1 MDDYDKPKAQLIDEI
16 VVLRQRVAELEC
28 SNQDCSLQKH
38 SLQEAHVALQR
49 TIEERTEALRESND
63 QFIYEVAERKHT
75 EVCLQESEAQY
86 QSLTDVLPLCLYRRD
101 RAGRLTFANPSFL
114 DTVGMKTLR
123 ECLGMTVY
131 DLYDPDL
138 AQKYSADDEYVLQT
152 GETLDIIEHRPMSS
166 GGPDAYVHV
175 VKTPVRDRQGTIIG
189 TQGIFWDVTDRI
201 QAEAELKTQKEF
213 LSSIY
218 DGVAEAIFVIDV
230 LEDGRFQIAGINPAN
245 EAVIGLSSSDIQG
258 KTPDEVFPPAAAAS
272 ISQHYQDCL
281 AAETKI
287 TYEECL
293 SLRDQDNW
301 WLTSL
306 TPIRN
311 EAGRIY
317 RLIGTSV
324 DITDRKR
331 AEEAIRL
338 QAEQERIIGGI
349 NLRIRRSLNLDEI
362 LNTAVEE
369 VRQCFETDRVMV
381 YQFNPDW
388 SGQVIVESVSQDWLS
403 VLGSKINDPCF
414 GENYAH
420 LYQHGRILNLAN
432 IHTADITPCHVEF
445 LNQFQVKAT
454 LCVPILQGENLW
466 GLLIAHHC
474 RSPRHW
480 QAFEVDLLQHL
491 ANNVAI
497 AVHQSELYHQV
508 QAELIE
514 RSRAEE
520 ALRAA
525 KDQLEAVLDAVP
537 GIVSWISSD
546 LKYLGVNQHLAQ
558 FFQRSPDEFAGRDI
572 GFLDSSDEFRTFVQ
586 TFFDSSA
593 RDTSTEIT
601 AHFNGTLH
609 NFLIVAQKYDY
620 DRAAFIVGIDISER
634 RQAEDSLRIANDQLQ
649 AALDAVPG
657 IVSWINRDL
666 KYLGVNRHLAQT
678 FNLPP
683 DIFVGQDIGFLS
695 TSSEFEDFIREFFAS
710 PARDNLREIS
720 AHINGLPRKFLIT
733 AQKYNQDQAVF
744 VVGIDITDRHT
755 AEVALRQAEFKYRTI
770 FENAVEGI
778 FQATIDGCYLDVN
791 PTLAKIYG
799 YDSPEELMSH
809 PSSIQQLYVDPVR
822 RSEFIN
828 LLQDQDAV
836 YRFESPV
843 YRKDGSVTWISENAR
858 AVRDRQGNLLY
869 YEGTVEDITD
879 RKQAE
884 AALRQANEELEK
896 RVEDRTAALRELN
909 DRLVIEIAERHR
921 AEAALRQSETE
932 LRALFA
938 AMTDI
943 VVVFD
948 ARGQYVNV
956 LSNHAGVLTD
966 STNDLIGKTV
976 YDVMPSAQAM
986 LMVVHIQRALNT
998 GETVFLEYSLP
1009 GQPDTPASI
1018 SSDAHSATLKAPL
1031 HAAPHE
1037 IWFSASVSPMPD
1049 NCVIWVARDITQ
1061 RKQAEQ
1067 QLQQAE
1073 EKYRTIFEN
1082 AAEGIYQITDDGRYL
1097 SANPALVRMYGY
1109 ESIEDMVAHLTDIA
1123 TKLHVDPSRRSELI
1137 ALLQQ
1142 HNAVSNFEA
1151 QVYRKDGSII
1161 WTASNARA
1169 VHDEQGHLLYYEGTV
1184 QDITERK
1191 RAEIALQDEQ
1201 QRSERLLLNILP
1213 RAITEQLKESPKL
1226 IANRFDNV
1234 TILFAD
1240 IVDFTGLS
1248 SQIPPTEL
1256 VDLLNDI
1263 FSNFDQL
1270 ADYHQLEKIK
1280 TIGDAYMVVGGL
1292 PTPRHDH
1299 LEAIAEMALDMQ
1311 QRIAYFQRDDGQPF
1325 QLRIGI
1331 NTGPVVAGVI
1341 GIKKFTYD
1349 LWGDTVNVASR
1360 METQGVQGR
1369 IQVTAHVHER
1379 LQDRYLFEKRGTLHV
1394 KGWGNMST
1402 YWLIDRNNRPT
1413 R

>member
-16 VVLRQRVAELEC
+16 VALRQRVAALEC
-28 SNQDCSLQKH
+28 SNQDCSLQRH
-38 SLQEAHVALQR
+38 SLQEAHIALQR
-49 TIEERTEALRESND
+49 TIEERTDALRESND
-63 QFIYEVAERKHT
+63 QFICEVVERRHT
-75 EVCLQESEAQY
+75 EVCLQESEALY

-114 DTVGMKTLR
+114 HSLGITTLQD
-123 ECLGMTVY
+123 CLGTTVY
-131 DLYDPDL
+131 DLYAPDL
-138 AQKYSADDEYVLQT
+138 AEKYSADDEYVLQT
-152 GETLDIIEHRPMSS
+152 GDPLDIIEHRPMSS
-166 GGPDAYVHV
+166 GEPDAYVHV
-175 VKTPVRDRQGTIIG
+175 VKMPVRDRQGTIIG

-201 QAEAELKTQKEF
+201 RAETELKTQKEF

-218 DGVAEAIFVIDV
+218 DGVAESIFVIDV

-258 KTPDEVFPPAAAAS
+258 KTPDEVFPPAVATS

-287 TYEECL
+287 TYEEYL
-293 SLRDQDNW
+293 PLQDQDTW

-311 EAGRIY
+311 GTGRID
-317 RLIGTSV
+317 RLIGTSI
-324 DITDRKR
+324 DITDRK
-331 AEEAIRL
+331 
-338 QAEQERIIGGI
+338 
-349 NLRIRRSLNLDEI
+349 
-362 LNTAVEE
+362 
-369 VRQCFETDRVMV
+369 
-381 YQFNPDW
+381 
-388 SGQVIVESVSQDWLS
+388 
-403 VLGSKINDPCF
+403 
-414 GENYAH
+414 
-420 LYQHGRILNLAN
+420 
-432 IHTADITPCHVEF
+432 
-445 LNQFQVKAT
+445 
-454 LCVPILQGENLW
+454 
-466 GLLIAHHC
+466 
-474 RSPRHW
+474 
-480 QAFEVDLLQHL
+480 
-491 ANNVAI
+491 
-497 AVHQSELYHQV
+497 
-508 QAELIE
+508 
-514 RSRAEE
+514 RAEE

-546 LKYLGVNQHLAQ
+546 LKYLGVNQHLAK

-572 GFLDSSDEFRTFVQ
+572 GFLDSSDEFRKFVQ
-586 TFFDSSA
+586 TFFDSPA
-593 RDTSTEIT
+593 HDTSTEIT

-634 RQAEDSLRIANDQLQ
+634 RHAEDSLRIANDQLQ

-657 IVSWINRDL
+657 IVSWISRDL

-683 DIFVGQDIGFLS
+683 EIFVGQDIGFLS
-695 TSSEFEDFIREFFAS
+695 TSSEFEDFIREFFES
-710 PARDNLREIS
+710 PARENLREIS
-720 AHINGLPRKFLIT
+720 AHVNGLPRKFLIT
-733 AQKYNQDQAVF
+733 AQKYNHDQAVF

-809 PSSIQQLYVDPVR
+809 PSSIQQLYVDPAR
-822 RSEFIN
+822 RGEFIN

-858 AVRDRQGNLLY
+858 AVRDEHGNLLY

-896 RVEDRTAALRELN
+896 RVEDRTAALQELN

-966 STNDLIGKTV
+966 STDDLIGQTV

-986 LMVVHIQRALNT
+986 LSVVHIQRALNT
-998 GETVFLEYSLP
+998 GQTVYLEYSLP
-1009 GQPDTPASI
+1009 AQCDIPALPPSDTTSSPLNTPHHAS
-1018 SSDAHSATLKAPL
+1018 PN
-1031 HAAPHE
+1031 E

-1097 SANPALVRMYGY
+1097 SANPALVTMYGY

-1123 TKLHVDPSRRSELI
+1123 TKLHVDPNRRSEFI

-1169 VHDEQGHLLYYEGTV
+1169 VHDEQGQLLYYEGTV

-1191 RAEIALQDEQ
+1191 RAEIALRDEQ
-1201 QRSERLLLNILP
+1201 QRSEQLLLNILP
-1213 RAITEQLKESPKL
+1213 RAITEQLKESPRL

-1292 PTPRHDH
+1292 PTPRPDH

-1349 LWGDTVNVASR
+1349 LWGDTVNIASR
-1360 METQGVQGR
+1360 METQGIQGR
-1369 IQVTAHVHER
+1369 IQVTDQVYEH
-1379 LQDRYLFEKRGTLHV
+1379 LQDRYLFEKREPLHV
-1394 KGWGNMST
+1394 KGWGNMTT
-1402 YWLIDRNNRPT
+1402 YWLIGRNNRPT